1 MAGEASTCPDSIPQ
15 TPVVQARHYRSKSVN
30 RHEVLHGCAFNGAVH
45 TLLQLSDDV
54 VIAHGPRSCAYIS
67 GHGMAAAVRRAANK
81 YGKGCEGWPCGT
93 LRSTEMD
100 ERVAIFGGS
109 DALAKQLRVVARD
122 SPKAVFVVTTCAAGI
137 IGDDLQVAVET
148 ARDALPGD
156 VPVIPVTADGDING
170 DYMQGVIDAM
180 NAVADRYIDRSVAPE
195 ADMVNI
201 VAEKNLATNTEANYR
216 RVLSLLDALGLK
228 VNCRFIRNCSVEQ
241 LTGFLR
247 GRVNLLAAADLC
259 GRTIRDYLHHR
270 YGAAFLPAAFPVG
283 CTATAQWLREL
294 AAFFGK
300 EAEAE
305 VLIEREQ
312 ERYVET
318 LDRYRPSLKGKRVFI
333 VTQSYQ
339 IDWVLDLVFDLGMEI
354 VKVGVLSSAWDE
366 TS

>member
-1 MAGEASTCPDSIPQ
+1 
-15 TPVVQARHYRSKSVN
+15 
-30 RHEVLHGCAFNGAVH
+30 
-45 TLLQLSDDV
+45 
-54 VIAHGPRSCAYIS
+54 
-67 GHGMAAAVRRAANK
+67 
-81 YGKGCEGWPCGT
+81 
-93 LRSTEMD
+93 MD